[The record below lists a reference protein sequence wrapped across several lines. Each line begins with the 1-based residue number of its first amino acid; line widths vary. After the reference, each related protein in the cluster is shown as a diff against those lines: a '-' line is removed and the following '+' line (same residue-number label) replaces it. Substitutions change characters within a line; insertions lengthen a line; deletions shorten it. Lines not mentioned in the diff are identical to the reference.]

1 MQKDTIKEEMEMKSA
16 EQLIREVREE
26 WTALA
31 HKYGFEWDKDFFEVW
46 SVNHA
51 LVIAKTEALE
61 P

>member
-1 MQKDTIKEEMEMKSA
+1 MKSA

-31 HKYGFEWDKDFFEVW
+31 NKYGFEWDKDFFEIW
-46 SVNHA
+46 SIDHA
-51 LVIAKTEALE
+51 LVKAKIEMLQ

>member
-1 MQKDTIKEEMEMKSA
+1 MKEIKSA

-31 HKYGFEWDKDFFEVW
+31 HKHGFEWDKDFFEIW
-46 SVNHA
+46 SINHA
-51 LVIAKTEALE
+51 LVVAKTEALE